1 MPKILV
7 VEDESD
13 IRELIVFTLTF
24 SGFEASG
31 AANGEEALEMA
42 VDENYELILLDV
54 RMPRLSGYD
63 TCKRMRQMEQ
73 TKDTPI
79 VFLSAKGQE
88 HEMKEGL
95 AAGADQ
101 YILKPFAPA
110 ELVQAIQKILAE
122 RMVKETPEV

>member
-1 MPKILV
+1 MARILV

-13 IRELIVFTLTF
+13 IRELISFTLTF
-24 SGFEASG
+24 SGYEVIG
-31 AANGEEALEMA
+31 ATNGEEALELA
-42 VDENYELILLDV
+42 AEENFDLILLDV

-63 TCKRMRQMEQ
+63 ACRQMRKMERS
-73 TKDTPI
+73 KDTPI

-88 HEMKEGL
+88 NDMQAGL

-110 ELVQAIQKILAE
+110 DLVVEIKQILAV
-122 RMVKETPEV
+122 RAVQGKI

>member
-1 MPKILV
+1 MARILV

-13 IRELIVFTLTF
+13 IRELISFTLTF
-24 SGFEASG
+24 SGYEVIG
-31 AANGEEALEMA
+31 ATNGEEALELTA
-42 VDENYELILLDV
+42 EENFDLILLDV

-63 TCKRMRQMEQ
+63 ACKQMRKMERS
-73 TKDTPI
+73 KDTPI

-88 HEMKEGL
+88 NDMRAGL

-110 ELVQAIQKILAE
+110 DLVVEIKQILAE
-122 RMVKETPEV
+122 HAIQGKI

>member
-1 MPKILV
+1 MARILV

-13 IRELIVFTLTF
+13 IRELISFTLTF
-24 SGFEASG
+24 SGYEVIG
-31 AANGEEALEMA
+31 ATNGEEALELTA
-42 VDENYELILLDV
+42 EENFDLILLDV

-63 TCKRMRQMEQ
+63 ACKQMRKMERS
-73 TKDTPI
+73 KDTPI

-88 HEMKEGL
+88 NDMRAGL

-110 ELVQAIQKILAE
+110 DLVVEIKQILAE
-122 RMVKETPEV
+122 HAVQGKI

>member
-1 MPKILV
+1 MARILV

-13 IRELIVFTLTF
+13 IRELISFTLTF
-24 SGFEASG
+24 SGFEVISAT
-31 AANGEEALEMA
+31 NGEEALELA
-42 VDENYELILLDV
+42 AEDSFDLILLDV

-63 TCKRMRQMEQ
+63 TCRQMRKMKRC
-73 TKDTPI
+73 KDTPI

-88 HEMKEGL
+88 HDMQAGL

-110 ELVQAIQKILAE
+110 ELVLEIKEILAE
-122 RMVKETPEV
+122 RTVEGSG

>member
-1 MPKILV
+1 MARILV

-13 IRELIVFTLTF
+13 IRELISFTLTF
-24 SGFEASG
+24 SGYEVTG
-31 AANGEEALEMA
+31 ATNGEEALEIA
-42 VDENYELILLDV
+42 AEENFDLILLDV

-63 TCKRMRQMEQ
+63 ACKQMRKMDR

-88 HEMKEGL
+88 NDMRAGL

-110 ELVQAIQKILAE
+110 DLVVEIKQILAE
-122 RMVKETPEV
+122 RAVQGKI

>member
-1 MPKILV
+1 VARILV

-13 IRELIVFTLTF
+13 IRELISFTLTF
-24 SGFEASG
+24 SGYEVTG
-31 AANGEEALEMA
+31 ATNGEEALEIA
-42 VDENYELILLDV
+42 AEENFDLILLDV

-63 TCKRMRQMEQ
+63 ACKQMRKMDR

-88 HEMKEGL
+88 NDMQAGF

-101 YILKPFAPA
+101 YIMKPFAPA
-110 ELVQAIQKILAE
+110 DLVVEIKQILAE
-122 RMVKETPEV
+122 RAVQGKI

>member
-1 MPKILV
+1 MARILV

-13 IRELIVFTLTF
+13 IRELISFTLTF
-24 SGFEASG
+24 SGYEVTG
-31 AANGEEALEMA
+31 ATNGEEALEIA
-42 VDENYELILLDV
+42 AEENFDLILLDV

-63 TCKRMRQMEQ
+63 ACKQMRKMDR

-88 HEMKEGL
+88 NDMQAGF

-101 YILKPFAPA
+101 YIMKPFAPA
-110 ELVQAIQKILAE
+110 DLVVEIKQILAE
-122 RMVKETPEV
+122 RAVQGKI